1 MAILIKGVSMS
12 DFLSLST
19 LLFRVPALLIALS
32 LHEYAHAA
40 MSDSLGDPTPS
51 AMGRLTVNPLAH
63 LDILGT
69 ILLVICGFGWAKP
82 VMVNPNYYKDWRKG
96 TLLVSFAGPGMNLFI
111 GFLCVLLMV
120 VLFPH
125 GYQGQAGAQLLFWIL
140 EYNVW
145 FAFFNL
151 IPVPPMDGSKIVSSF
166 LPGEMA
172 WKFENFSAQYGFLIL
187 MGLVFTGLVSRIIN
201 PLAGGFISLCYLI
214 VSPLSSLFY

>member
-1 MAILIKGVSMS
+1 MS
-12 DFLSLST
+12 DFLSFST

-51 AMGRLTVNPLAH
+51 AMGRLTINPLAH

-69 ILLVICGFGWAKP
+69 VLLVICGFGWAKP
-82 VMVNPNYYKDWRKG
+82 VMVNPNYYKDYRKG

-111 GFLCVLLMV
+111 GFISLLLMV
-120 VLFPH
+120 LLFPY
-125 GYQGQAGAQLLFWIL
+125 GSQGRAGAELLFWIM

-151 IPVPPMDGSKIVSSF
+151 IPIPPMDGSKILSSF
-166 LPGEMA
+166 LPGELA
-172 WKFENFSAQYGFLIL
+172 WKYENFSTRYSFLLL
-187 MGLVFTGLVSRIIN
+187 MVIVFSGLVGRIIN
-201 PLAGGFISLCYLI
+201 PLADGYITLCYRI
-214 VSPLSSLFY
+214 VSPLSSLFF

>member
-1 MAILIKGVSMS
+1 MS
-12 DFLSLST
+12 DFLSFST

-69 ILLVICGFGWAKP
+69 VLLVICGFGWAKP
-82 VMVNPNYYKDWRKG
+82 VMVNPNYYKDYRKG

-111 GFLCVLLMV
+111 GFISLLLMV
-120 VLFPH
+120 LLFPY
-125 GYQGQAGAQLLFWIL
+125 GAQGRAGAELLFWIM

-151 IPVPPMDGSKIVSSF
+151 IPIPPMDGSKILSSF
-166 LPGEMA
+166 LPGELA
-172 WKFENFSAQYGFLIL
+172 WKYENFSTRYSFLLL
-187 MGLVFTGLVSRIIN
+187 MVIVFSGLVGRIIN
-201 PLAGGFISLCYLI
+201 PLADGYITLCYRI
-214 VSPLSSLFY
+214 VSPLSSLFF